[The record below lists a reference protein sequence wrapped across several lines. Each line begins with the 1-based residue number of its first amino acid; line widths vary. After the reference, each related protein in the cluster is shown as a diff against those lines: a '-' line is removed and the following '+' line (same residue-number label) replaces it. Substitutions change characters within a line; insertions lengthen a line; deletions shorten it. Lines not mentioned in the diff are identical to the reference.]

1 MNKPQ
6 RENSSFARRYITET
20 LARKPTENYTILR
33 NLKYSSIINSC
44 LLNKSH
50 YVILKTC
57 KRHNYKFNFVKTNH
71 GAKIVLFPSIA
82 FSKFNIVNCEI
93 TRAILV
99 WEQVYSRGKFV
110 LKASH
115 WSRNVHWDIVVV
127 KSFGGKFATCS
138 DGNYRG
144 LKFSPTGANMKT
156 RLESKIVCNSRKQA
170 VLLTKFGCNIHLAA
184 LSKFLI
190 YFCSIRGHV
199 TF

>member
-1 MNKPQ
+1 M
-6 RENSSFARRYITET
+6 
-20 LARKPTENYTILR
+20 
-33 NLKYSSIINSC
+33 
-44 LLNKSH
+44 
-50 YVILKTC
+50 
-57 KRHNYKFNFVKTNH
+57 
-71 GAKIVLFPSIA
+71 
-82 FSKFNIVNCEI
+82 
-93 TRAILV
+93 
-99 WEQVYSRGKFV
+99 
-110 LKASH
+110 LKAGH
-115 WSRNVHWDIVVV
+115 WSRNVHWDMVVV

-144 LKFSPTGANMKT
+144 LKFSPMGANMKT

>member
-1 MNKPQ
+1 MGAVTQ
-6 RENSSFARRYITET
+6 EEGIRYIHYAKKGSIFWKYLCTFVSHF
-20 LARKPTENYTILR
+20 RFIKSKKSSQKWKPKSLQIKTGLTPINR
-33 NLKYSSIINSC
+33 NLISP
-44 LLNKSH
+44 KSLPF
-50 YVILKTC
+50 YT
-57 KRHNYKFNFVKTNH
+57 RHV
-71 GAKIVLFPSIA
+71 
-82 FSKFNIVNCEI
+82 
-93 TRAILV
+93 V

-127 KSFGGKFATCS
+127 KSFGGKFASCS

-144 LKFSPTGANMKT
+144 LKFSPMAANMKT

>member
-1 MNKPQ
+1 MNHSVQCNRYLLIHRRPVNDL
-6 RENSSFARRYITET
+6 RCSSQASV
-20 LARKPTENYTILR
+20 
-33 NLKYSSIINSC
+33 YSNVD
-44 LLNKSH
+44 L
-50 YVILKTC
+50 
-57 KRHNYKFNFVKTNH
+57 FNFLSQGLGDNT
-71 GAKIVLFPSIA
+71 LLA
-82 FSKFNIVNCEI
+82 FI
-93 TRAILV
+93 V

-144 LKFSPTGANMKT
+144 LKFSPMGANMKT